1 MTSSIINEIEEIINE
16 FILEEDI
23 IKKTNDKFDINRDRF
38 INDSNKLK
46 NKFNILVIGPTGSGK
61 STLINEFLN
70 LEENKAIEGYGD
82 TITLD
87 FKEYTSKNSKYNF
100 IDSQGFDFSK
110 PISEFSKII
119 KSKITKCNE
128 NPKSFIDMIYY
139 CTNNMNRFQ
148 TQEIQVINELKKL
161 FNLEKIPLIIV
172 FTQCYFEEDYIKMKN
187 FIQDKYKYE
196 NFSTLRVVARQKD
209 IIPSYGL
216 DELKDET

>member
-1 MTSSIINEIEEIINE
+1 
-16 FILEEDI
+16 
-23 IKKTNDKFDINRDRF
+23 
-38 INDSNKLK
+38 
-46 NKFNILVIGPTGSGK
+46 
-61 STLINEFLN
+61 
-70 LEENKAIEGYGD
+70 
-82 TITLD
+82 
-87 FKEYTSKNSKYNF
+87 
-100 IDSQGFDFSK
+100 
-110 PISEFSKII
+110 
-119 KSKITKCNE
+119 
-128 NPKSFIDMIYY
+128 MIYY